1 MKISIKFLLKITF
14 FAILLFFSAKSV
26 SFSQVELIDVSDNVY
41 SFSERMYN
49 KGIIEYNSAS
59 IPLSKE
65 AVSKLLIEVN
75 NQQNKLTSVDKLR
88 CSENCSPK

>member
-1 MKISIKFLLKITF
+1 MKISNKFFLKISF

-41 SFSERMYN
+41 SFLERMYN

-59 IPLSKE
+59 IPLSKG
-65 AVSKLLIEVN
+65 AVSKLLVEVN
-75 NQQNKLTSVDKLR
+75 NQ
-88 CSENCSPK
+88 